1 MSTIKDIYPK
11 GHSGPTPEDIDAH
24 IAAARRMRSE
34 AMGQGLCALFR
45 VLLKPLNRKDEKRV
59 SKTPHAGRGATA

>member
-11 GHSGPTPEDIDAH
+11 RHSAPTPEDIDAH
-24 IAAARRMRSE
+24 IAVAHRMRSE

-45 VLLKPLNRKDEKRV
+45 VLLKPLNRKNEQRL
-59 SKTPHAGRGATA
+59 SKTPNAGSGATA